1 LLSPSIANQL
11 AEFSAFILGEELLT
25 RTKYLRIV
33 KDLYGK
39 RSAVAHGGSQS
50 VLKDE
55 VTEVYI
61 LVKI

>member
-1 LLSPSIANQL
+1 
-11 AEFSAFILGEELLT
+11 
-25 RTKYLRIV
+25 
-33 KDLYGK
+33 LYGK